1 MVKCTEKGINM
12 ATYVYVQLGSDR
24 YHPQNKLTGMSV
36 LVGVE
41 AAAVMCPS
49 RQQRDLGRRYL
60 SLLTSQPMAQH
71 CVVLQLQH
79 SN

>member
-1 MVKCTEKGINM
+1 M
-12 ATYVYVQLGSDR
+12 YSSSDR
-24 YHPQNKLTGMSV
+24 YHPENKLTDTQQAPADDCG
-36 LVGVE
+36 
-41 AAAVMCPS
+41 AAVMYPS

-71 CVVLQLQH
+71 CVVQLQH